1 MPLQTI
7 SILLPKHQS
16 EAVHSSLHLAQSH
29 WIPPPLSFS
38 LPLIHDRNRARA
50 PPSGPP
56 KFKSPQGRRELRR
69 GGTADGP
76 LLPVRANSSAATPVS
91 SGCRLETTRAEGRAR
106 LDTSSASRES
116 EATRVASDR
125 AAAWRGRARRRP
137 RPSARITL
145 TSTRSSRASS
155 AARRG
160 GRPPRRRGPEDAR
173 PRSKRRRRAYRL
185 PSDEA
190 TIRRR
195 RSLSA
200 ASALASAVSGDGGH
214 RSAIPALPPLPPPSC
229 SFPSPCSMSL
239 LAGCFREVSHLPV
252 DRPINHTNSYVYL
265 EKLGCYV
272 ATGRIFLNFPRRSL
286 DKKEVIC
293 TTLYLTN
300 GQTKTLAIPSIFG
313 GVSQYCS
320 TWYEL
325 LCRNTTS
332 VVF

>member
-56 KFKSPQGRRELRR
+56 KFKSVPPRTSRTAPRRDRRRSSFARAGQLLRH
-69 GGTADGP
+69 
-76 LLPVRANSSAATPVS
+76 
-91 SGCRLETTRAEGRAR
+91 
-106 LDTSSASRES
+106 DTSGFRLPPGN
-116 EATRVASDR
+116 D
-125 AAAWRGRARRRP
+125 
-137 RPSARITL
+137 
-145 TSTRSSRASS
+145 SSR
-155 AARRG
+155 G
-160 GRPPRRRGPEDAR
+160 EGPPRHVVRLAGVGGDPRRVRLCRGPEGTGALPPQALGPDQVDFDALIPGLSRGASGGTTPASPPQDAR

-300 GQTKTLAIPSIFG
+300 GQSKTLAIPSIFG